1 MKHRLNRGIRTFANP
16 IIFSAAALAANVFWS
31 GTAQSAVP
39 GITGGANTPVFSM
52 VASAGYSSQPD
63 GALVY
68 SWGYGCGKAGVPTG
82 AIQPASPAGFA
93 PVAMVGI
100 SSCPTMQLPGPTLIV
115 TEGDTV
121 TVDLANELPA
131 AAGNTSIVFPG
142 FQVCYGPI
150 SAGVCRPSATNG
162 TAGILTREAARGKT
176 VHYSFIATKPGTY
189 GYHSG
194 TQAELQV
201 EMGLYGAI
209 IVLPKTAPARCSK
222 SALGN
227 QADYRLA
234 TSAYAHPQ
242 TCYDR
247 EYLFQLAETDSNIH
261 LAALEQVQSCDA
273 ALAGGA
279 KTCPPIAV
287 KTEPYHPNYFLI
299 NGRSMP
305 DDMDAAFSPAYPNQP
320 YNGNPHLH
328 PGETM
333 LIREIGQ
340 GRIQHPLHIHGNHAR
355 VLARDG
361 NLLLSAVDQNSLAG
375 PLIFTF
381 PTVSGQTV
389 DALFTWTGKGLNWDV
404 YGHKFAGQAGGID
417 PAPCYPDASGFYT
430 DASNPPAVP
439 GVTTNYGEWCA
450 DHNKPIPVTPPDPQV
465 LTNGFWYGGTPYLG
479 LQITDSGGVQPIS
492 RPLPPSTSTQ
502 NPSAGYAFM
511 WHSHDERE
519 ITTNDV
525 FPGGMMMMMIIDPP
539 GAEIDEKL

>member
-1 MKHRLNRGIRTFANP
+1 MKHRLHKCSETFAKS
-16 IIFSAAALAANVFWS
+16 IMLSMAMLAANAFWN
-31 GTAQSAVP
+31 GAAQAAVP
-39 GITGGANTPVFSM
+39 GITGGVNTPVFSM
-52 VASAGYSSQPD
+52 VASAGNSSQPD
-63 GALVY
+63 GSLVY
-68 SWGYGCGKAGVPTG
+68 SWGYGCGKAGATAG
-82 AIQPASPAGFA
+82 AIASALPAGFA
-93 PVAMVGI
+93 PAAM
-100 SSCPTMQLPGPTLIV
+100 SSVNSCSPMQLPGPTLIV

-121 TVDLANELPA
+121 TVDLANELPV

-142 FQVCYGPI
+142 FQVCYGAI
-150 SAGVCRPSATNG
+150 SAGVCQPSATNG
-162 TAGILTREAARGKT
+162 VAGILTREAVRGAT
-176 VHYSFIATKPGTY
+176 VRYSFLAAKPGTY

-194 TQAELQV
+194 THAELQV

-209 IVLPKTAPARCSK
+209 IVLPKAAPARCNK
-222 SALGN
+222 SALGT
-227 QADYRLA
+227 QTDFRLA
-234 TSAYAHPQ
+234 TSAYGHPL

-247 EYLFQLAETDSNIH
+247 EYLFQLAEMDSTIH
-261 LAALEQVQSCDA
+261 SAAQDQVQSCDT
-273 ALAGGA
+273 ALVGGA
-279 KTCPPIAV
+279 KSCPPIEV

-328 PGETM
+328 PGEAM
-333 LIREIGQ
+333 LVREIGQ

-361 NLLLSAVDQNSLAG
+361 NLLLSAVDQSSLAG

-381 PTVSGQTV
+381 PSVPGQTV

-404 YGHKFAGQAGGID
+404 YGHNFTGRAGAVD
-417 PAPCYPDASGFYT
+417 PSPCYPDVSGFYT

-439 GVTTNYGEWCA
+439 GVTPNYGEWCA
-450 DHNKPIPVTPPDPQV
+450 DHNKPIPVTPPDPQIV
-465 LTNGFWYGGTPYLG
+465 TNGLWYGGTPYLG
-479 LQITDSGGVQPIS
+479 LRASDSGGVQAITT
-492 RPLPPSTSTQ
+492 PLPPTTTSQ

-539 GAEIDEKL
+539 GAAIDEKL